1 VLIEAGVNINA
12 TDFLGGTA
20 LTRASRNGH
29 VEIVQLLLKCCPDL
43 EAIDVIAWKDL
54 LEDMDASQKSF
65 VSDDIEPVGCTAL
78 WLAAR
83 HGHYEIAMA
92 LIEAGA
98 DVNKGDYYAETPF
111 MCSTGCPA
119 LVRDLIAAGADVN
132 AIGGDHDGTPLCYAG
147 NSVNKLDSAGH
158 TVLSKLVDSAPAVQ
172 HLIDAGADVNTAKPD
187 GNTPL
192 HLVSRDDN
200 VASATILLADQ
211 YQYTPLHVACG
222 DRGCG
227 RSLDIVTLLCNAG
240 ADIDALNKIGR
251 TPLYEAVYNDNH
263 TIVRYLTDNGA
274 NPDLS
279 NPLHTAVRL
288 GKMTSVRQLL
298 LAGADASSIR
308 ANVDL
313 RHYFHYTDSLRV
325 TVLLLAA
332 GNCSYMD
339 GDA

>member
-132 AIGGDHDGTPLCYAG
+132 AIGGDHDGTPLCYAARQGNVESITILLEAGADATIQDGCEKTPLLHLNPSAYEAVPMLVAAG

-158 TVLSKLVDSAPAVQ
+158 TVLSKLVDSAPCLTKA
-172 HLIDAGADVNTAKPD
+172 DAI
-187 GNTPL
+187 
-192 HLVSRDDN
+192 LVLFCYEIGIN
-200 VASATILLADQ
+200 EPA
-211 YQYTPLHVACG
+211 G
-222 DRGCG
+222 ERG
-227 RSLDIVTLLCNAG
+227 VTL
-240 ADIDALNKIGR
+240 
-251 TPLYEAVYNDNH
+251 
-263 TIVRYLTDNGA
+263 
-274 NPDLS
+274 
-279 NPLHTAVRL
+279 
-288 GKMTSVRQLL
+288 SVAETCKKPVKRKLQL
-298 LAGADASSIR
+298 ACTQDHDGGMVGTQDASSLQ
-308 ANVDL
+308 N
-313 RHYFHYTDSLRV
+313 S
-325 TVLLLAA
+325 
-332 GNCSYMD
+332 SSM
-339 GDA
+339 